1 MVVSFFLQNEAIFLH
16 LLMGMRK
23 SLSLLLEQPS
33 GSWAMKLRFMMS
45 LALSLKLRRMT
56 TWMGLWGHD
65 LTKCSHLW
73 SNHRPRKTKNKIFP
87 FYPILLS

>member
-1 MVVSFFLQNEAIFLH
+1 MQ

-45 LALSLKLRRMT
+45 LALSLKLYRMT
-56 TWMGLWGHD
+56 TWMGLYNHD
-65 LTKCSHLW
+65 LPKCSHLW
-73 SNHRPRKTKNKIFP
+73 SNHRPTKTKKNKWSHSAALKTPGSKDFSTI
-87 FYPILLS
+87 